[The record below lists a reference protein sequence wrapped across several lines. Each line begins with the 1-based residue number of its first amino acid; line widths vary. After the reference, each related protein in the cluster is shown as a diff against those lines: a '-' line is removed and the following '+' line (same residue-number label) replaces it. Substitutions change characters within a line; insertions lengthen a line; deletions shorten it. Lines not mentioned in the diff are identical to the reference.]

1 MNSELQILLFSA
13 ASIGFLHTVL
23 GPDHYIP
30 FIVMAKARGWSTVKT
45 FIITAICGVGH
56 VMGSIGLGLIGISLG
71 LALNELEVIE
81 SFRGNLAGWALISFG
96 LIYLVWGIRKA
107 YKNKPHKHI
116 HVHSDGKIHNH
127 SHQHKMEHA
136 HVHDSKKEANITP
149 WVLFVIFVLGP
160 CEALIPLLMY
170 PAATSSMEGML
181 LVTSVFGI
189 VTVMTMVGLVLVLT
203 YGVKRIPLG
212 KFERYSHALAGG
224 IILLSGISINLLGL

>member
-1 MNSELQILLFSA
+1 M
-13 ASIGFLHTVL
+13 
-23 GPDHYIP
+23 
-30 FIVMAKARGWSTVKT
+30 
-45 FIITAICGVGH
+45 
-56 VMGSIGLGLIGISLG
+56 
-71 LALNELEVIE
+71 IE

-116 HVHSDGKIHNH
+116 HVHSDGKLHNH
-127 SHQHKMEHA
+127 LHQHKMEHA
-136 HVHDSKKEANITP
+136 HVHDSKEDTNITP

-170 PAATSSMEGML
+170 PAATSSIEGML

-189 VTVMTMVGLVLVLT
+189 VTVLTMVGLVLVLT

-212 KFERYSHALAGG
+212 KFEKYSHAVAGG